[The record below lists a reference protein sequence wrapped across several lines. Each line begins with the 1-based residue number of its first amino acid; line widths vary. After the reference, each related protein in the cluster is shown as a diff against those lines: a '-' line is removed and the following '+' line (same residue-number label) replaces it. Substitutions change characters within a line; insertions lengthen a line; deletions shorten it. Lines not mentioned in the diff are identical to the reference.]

1 MFSDVQI
8 SWYKKQQK
16 YMKYRSVGEDI
27 NIWYSIISLAE
38 NLNITGLLLDNG
50 HLDLLSSSILAEI
63 PPLGWARFCIGI
75 YYKIKKSNIF
85 LQWQPT
91 SLLRLLIILGDEDFL
106 WKISVAD
113 ALIFIWRRIPAYSK
127 DKCLLKFRLELL
139 VISRK
144 VKENLYSNDSYMIS
158 KRTFIQFQDTDFLL
172 LQSKIISIHIM

>member
-1 MFSDVQI
+1 MTFFLEAI
-8 SWYKKQQK
+8 SSLWKKTNCKLWYKGVRIYILQLP
-16 YMKYRSVGEDI
+16 EH
-27 NIWYSIISLAE
+27 
-38 NLNITGLLLDNG
+38 LN
-50 HLDLLSSSILAEI
+50 LLSSSILAVI
-63 PPLGWARFCIGI
+63 PLGCARFCIGI

-91 SLLRLLIILGDEDFL
+91 SLLRLLIILGDESFL

-113 ALIFIWRRIPAYSK
+113 ARIFIWRRIPAYSK
-127 DKCLLKFRLELL
+127 DKFRLKLL
-139 VISRK
+139 VISRI